1 MSRRR
6 ENRYYSRRD
15 YQRSVLKFLFALE
28 SLERIFFMEV
38 KVMWKIFLVI
48 ATLTIGSF
56 FVTTT
61 AHAEMTTYEDV
72 GEYSMM

>member
-1 MSRRR
+1 
-6 ENRYYSRRD
+6 
-15 YQRSVLKFLFALE
+15 
-28 SLERIFFMEV
+28 MEV